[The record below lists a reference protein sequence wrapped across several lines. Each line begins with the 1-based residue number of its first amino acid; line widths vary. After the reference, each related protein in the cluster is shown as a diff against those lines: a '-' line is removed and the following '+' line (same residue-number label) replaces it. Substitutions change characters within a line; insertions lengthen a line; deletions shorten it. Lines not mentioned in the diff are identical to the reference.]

1 MTVQLGRHVELGVKA
16 RLEEGRGK
24 RKGEEER
31 RKKLEEESVCAH
43 VEPGPDR

>member
-1 MTVQLGRHVELGVKA
+1 MLNWVSKPDSKKE
-16 RLEEGRGK
+16 RGK

-31 RKKLEEESVCAH
+31 RKKKEEESVCAH

>member
-16 RLEEGRGK
+16 RLEEGK
-24 RKGEEER
+24 RKTERRR
-31 RKKLEEESVCAH
+31 RKKKEEESVCAH